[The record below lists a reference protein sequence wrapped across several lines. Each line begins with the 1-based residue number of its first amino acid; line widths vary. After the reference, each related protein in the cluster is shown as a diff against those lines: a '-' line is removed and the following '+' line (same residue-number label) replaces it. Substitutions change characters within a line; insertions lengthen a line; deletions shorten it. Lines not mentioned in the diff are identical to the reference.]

1 MNNKIA
7 LLIDAENISGRYV
20 GTIFD
25 ELSKYGVVTYKRIYG
40 DWTSPNMSTWKQIIR
55 EFALSPI
62 QQFQNTTN
70 KNSSDSA
77 LIIDA
82 MDILYSEDVEC
93 FCVVSSD
100 GDYTRLITRIR
111 EDGIYVIGM
120 GEKKAPTSIVK
131 VCDKFVYLDIR
142 NEEEREEKEE
152 KEEKDE
158 SIKGKDVKKAPPQ
171 KKPQQKKRTR
181 NLEPDKIKG
190 AIKIINELSDEEGY
204 ANFSEVY
211 NRMIKIYSDMD
222 AGNYGYSKSSD
233 LFSACPSF
241 IMKKEPGKASKLVM
255 HIYIKVKQE

>member
-1 MNNKIA
+1 MEDFKMSNKIA
-7 LLIDAENISGRYV
+7 LLIDAENISARYIN
-20 GTIFD
+20 TIFD

-40 DWTSPNMSTWKQIIR
+40 DWTSPNMKSWQQTIR

-82 MDILYSEDVEC
+82 MDILYSQDVEC
-93 FCVVSSD
+93 FCLVSSD

-120 GEKKAPTSIVK
+120 GEKKAPVSIVK
-131 VCDKFVYLDIR
+131 VCDKFVYLDIV
-142 NEEEREEKEE
+142 NEEEKEE
-152 KEEKDE
+152 ISKENASLKP
-158 SIKGKDVKKAPPQ
+158 SVQKKQPQ
-171 KKPQQKKRTR
+171 KRKTR
-181 NLEPDKIKG
+181 MLEPDKIKG
-190 AIKIINELSDEEGY
+190 AIKIINELSDEEGF

-241 IMKKEPGKASKLVM
+241 MMRKEPGKASKSVM